1 MQLFSTRLPT
11 YTMLPIILLLSACK
25 DDGPTAADITAA
37 YELRQ
42 AEEREYLLSRH
53 GTPEEV
59 PGAQWG
65 LASVRHEVDLT
76 DCEKAA
82 NDRGYLCVYDL
93 RLFAMGGD
101 EEMPRFSPVRDVEA
115 RVFKVAEG
123 WDFEELRDDD
133 ASN

>member
-1 MQLFSTRLPT
+1 MIQRPIT
-11 YTMLPIILLLSACK
+11 YALLPIMLLLTACK
-25 DDGPTAADITAA
+25 GDGPTAEDITAA
-37 YELRQ
+37 YE
-42 AEEREYLLSRH
+42 AEQSAERAYLLKRY

-65 LASVRHEVDLT
+65 LASIRHEVDLT

-101 EEMPRFSPVRDVEA
+101 QEMDRFSPVRDVEA
-115 RVFKVAEG
+115 RVFKVADG
-123 WDFEELRDDD
+123 WDVEETHDDEKT
-133 ASN
+133 SN